1 MDAADGLVAD
11 RGGCETP
18 SPVREL
24 LAAFPSVRVL
34 VVGDLLADH
43 YLYGE
48 TERVS
53 REAPVLIVRHELDEV
68 KLGGGANAAANARAL
83 GAKVTAVGVLG
94 PDPIGQEMLRLFA
107 EQGIRG
113 RVVRR
118 FGVVTETRTRIL
130 AGGASTTRQ
139 QMLRIDR
146 GAVGPLPVKARRAL
160 AEVVTAEARRA
171 DVVMVSDYG
180 AGVLCGETRAAL
192 RRVARR
198 VPVCV
203 DSRFQLPAFRGMAV
217 AKPNEPELA
226 ALTGLAVKTEADL
239 VKAGRLALERLDT
252 RLLLVTR
259 GRRGMALFERGGKVT
274 FIPVHGSAEA
284 VDVTGAGDTV
294 GAAFAVALGA
304 EGAPLEA
311 ARLANLAGALVV
323 QKPGTATV
331 SSEELA
337 AELLREEAR

>member
-1 MDAADGLVAD
+1 VKALI
-11 RGGCETP
+11 
-18 SPVREL
+18 
-24 LAAFPSVRVL
+24 AAFPSVRVL

-83 GAKVTAVGVLG
+83 GARVTAVGVLG
-94 PDPIGQEMLRLFA
+94 RDLIGDEMARLFA
-107 EQGIRG
+107 EQGIRC
-113 RVVRR
+113 RAVRR

-130 AGGASTTRQ
+130 AGGVSTTRQ

-146 GAVGPLPVKARRAL
+146 GANGPLPPQARAAL
-160 AEVVTAEARRA
+160 ASAVGAEARRA

-180 AGVLCGETRAAL
+180 AGVLGPETRSAL
-192 RRVARR
+192 RRVARE

-203 DSRFQLPAFRGMAV
+203 DSRFELAAYRGMAV

-226 ALTGLAVKTEADL
+226 ALTGLPVRSEAEL
-239 VKAGRLALERLDT
+239 LKAGQAALKRLGSQM
-252 RLLLVTR
+252 LLVTR
-259 GRRGMALFERGGKVT
+259 GRRGMALFQKGEEPRL
-274 FIPVHGSAEA
+274 IPVYGNTEA

-304 EGAPLEA
+304 GASPERA
-311 ARLANLAGALVV
+311 AYLANLAGALVV

-331 SSEELA
+331 TREELLG
-337 AELLREEAR
+337 ELDREGAS